1 MAAFDPEVELTHP
14 ADYRLMANT
23 FVTLFWRPEVLHYGH
38 SLNALNDCLGD
49 VAVRDY
55 DRVDDD
61 ARTLLPGSAAPDG
74 R

>member
-1 MAAFDPEVELTHP
+1 
-14 ADYRLMANT
+14 MANT